1 LQEALSHDFRQ
12 RILLVHVFYDYIF
25 TPGAIER
32 CTMATNFKAIADF
45 YLQKLMLQP
54 KFNSIDANSDRA
66 LLFPGFNAKIETC
79 IARYKASHPGQDVT
93 FTETYRSNAL
103 QLKHFNN
110 HASKIRANG
119 MHHYGIAG
127 DSIFVIGGK
136 KTYKGDVVGL
146 RKIYQDNGLFIL
158 GMWDAL
164 HVQFLPVGEQATLR
178 TTVKNTLIAFQAANG
193 LPQTGEANAA
203 TIAMAKKKFS

>member
-1 LQEALSHDFRQ
+1 MRAKLEPMAC
-12 RILLVHVFYDYIF
+12 IITALLVTVF
-25 TPGAIER
+25 
-32 CTMATNFKAIADF
+32 
-45 YLQKLMLQP
+45 
-54 KFNSIDANSDRA
+54 
-66 LLFPGFNAKIETC
+66 
-79 IARYKASHPGQDVT
+79 
-93 FTETYRSNAL
+93 
-103 QLKHFNN
+103 
-110 HASKIRANG
+110 
-119 MHHYGIAG
+119 
-127 DSIFVIGGK
+127 FVIGGK

>member
-1 LQEALSHDFRQ
+1 M
-12 RILLVHVFYDYIF
+12 
-25 TPGAIER
+25 P
-32 CTMATNFKAIADF
+32 TNFKAIADF
-45 YLQKLMLQP
+45 YLQKLIEKP
-54 KFNSIDANSDRA
+54 KFTSIDPNTDQS
-66 LLFPGFNAKIETC
+66 LLVPAFMAKVTSC
-79 IARYKASHPGQDVT
+79 IAEYKASHPGQDIT

-110 HASKIRANG
+110 HASKIKANG

-164 HVQFLPVGEQATLR
+164 HVQFIPVSEQATLR
-178 TTVKNTLIAFQAANG
+178 TTVKNTLIAFQKANG
-193 LPQTGEANAA
+193 LSQSGEADAA
-203 TIAMAKKKFS
+203 TIAMAKKKFP